1 MDSTSRFF
9 ALISH
14 DFGMKSP
21 PLHDNVDL
29 ESPCNHWSEVELL
42 KSFNSVIVKS
52 NNPAVVKSLIPVVV
66 ENLFPVEVKNKFF
79 NHSEKT

>member
-1 MDSTSRFF
+1 
-9 ALISH
+9 
-14 DFGMKSP
+14 MKSP

-79 NHSEKT
+79 NPSEKT